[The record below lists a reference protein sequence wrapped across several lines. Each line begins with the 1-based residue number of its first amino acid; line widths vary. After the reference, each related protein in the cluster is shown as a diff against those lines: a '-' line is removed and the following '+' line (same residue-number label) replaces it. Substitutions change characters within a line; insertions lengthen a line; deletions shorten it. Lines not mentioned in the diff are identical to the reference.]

1 MKPILCVVDLTP
13 SSQRVLEVAATIASA
28 CHAHLIVLFS
38 YRLLDLGRGG
48 NVLNLKESMD
58 AKAKALFQELCT
70 SVLDKKDVMFEFHT
84 EIGFTADRIRTY
96 IDKKAV
102 GMVVIGEQQA
112 GDIDEH
118 RSLSL
123 RSFISDMRLPFI
135 IVPEDATVE
144 LLHA

>member
-1 MKPILCVVDLTP
+1 M
-13 SSQRVLEVAATIASA
+13 
-28 CHAHLIVLFS
+28 
-38 YRLLDLGRGG
+38 
-48 NVLNLKESMD
+48 NLKESMD